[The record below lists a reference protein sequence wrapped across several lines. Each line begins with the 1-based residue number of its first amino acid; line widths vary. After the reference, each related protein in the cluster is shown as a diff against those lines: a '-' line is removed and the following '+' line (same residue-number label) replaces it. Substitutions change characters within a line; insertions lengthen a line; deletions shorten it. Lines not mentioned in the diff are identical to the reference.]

1 MISERGVGL
10 TEATLGFA
18 IAFAARPRVV
28 VLGTMRVGVVLVANL
43 VEELDL
49 VFVLEE
55 RDGDAVDRRVSPAL
69 QMDRYQY

>member
-1 MISERGVGL
+1 MISEGGVGR
-10 TEATLGFA
+10 TETTLGLA
-18 IAFAARPRVV
+18 VAFAARPRVV

-69 QMDRYQY
+69 QMGCDQY